1 MVESPMCQMPGSL
14 KENLL
19 VAVVVQYQKKCLMR
33 VVQYVLPE
41 VDMMKMERRS
51 PSHKH

>member
-19 VAVVVQYQKKCLMR
+19 VAVVQYQKKCLMR

-41 VDMMKMERRS
+41 VDMMKMEWRS